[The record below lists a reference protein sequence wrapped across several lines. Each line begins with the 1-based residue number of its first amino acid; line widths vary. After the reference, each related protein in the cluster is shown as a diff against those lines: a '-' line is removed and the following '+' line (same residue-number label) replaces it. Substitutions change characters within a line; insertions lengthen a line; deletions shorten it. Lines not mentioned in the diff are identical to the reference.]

1 MMRQRK
7 YGEAGPT
14 NDCINFRQ
22 TKHCFEC
29 LVAAANQPK
38 R

>member
-14 NDCINFRQ
+14 NDCQSFRLK
-22 TKHCFEC
+22 KHCFW
-29 LVAAANQPK
+29 AW
-38 R
+38 

>member
-14 NDCINFRQ
+14 EDWSNFR
-22 TKHCFEC
+22 
-29 LVAAANQPK
+29 
-38 R
+38 